1 MHWPVFGSQ
10 LLPRWEQSQASQMKG
25 ETKSKHLILNV
36 DFILWFV
43 LFYFPYYGQGFLKVK
58 TLLIHFL
65 YHSTVYFTEE
75 LFNTYIIIHL
85 IISKGKAF

>member
-1 MHWPVFGSQ
+1 MHRPVFGSQ
-10 LLPRWEQSQASQMKG
+10 LLPRWEQSQASQIKG
-25 ETKSKHLILNV
+25 ETKSKHLILTV
-36 DFILWFV
+36 DFYIVICVVLFSILW
-43 LFYFPYYGQGFLKVK
+43 LRILKSENL
-58 TLLIHFL
+58 THSFL